1 MSISMSVSPRVLRVL
16 NLIRR
21 LETQERWQLGQ
32 LLPLDVTS
40 PSVVSEEALAEAVAY
55 FQNKARR
62 RATSPSLDDSFIAG
76 LTYRQYFALP
86 DGEADALWEELGA
99 EAPSL
104 EELPVIEVR
113 SDARLPA

>member
-1 MSISMSVSPRVLRVL
+1 MSIGVSVSPRVLRVL

-21 LETQERWQLGQ
+21 LEPQERSQLGQ
-32 LLPLDVTS
+32 LLPPEVTS
-40 PSVVSEEALAEAVAY
+40 PLVVSEDVLAEAVAY
-55 FQNKARR
+55 FQDKARR
-62 RATSPSLDDSFIAG
+62 RATLPSLDDPFIAG

-86 DGEADALWEELGA
+86 DDEADALWEELGV

-113 SDARLPA
+113 SDARLPT